1 MFCDQVVELFEPIAA
16 GDLVPDEGIARHLA
30 SCVHCAEAL
39 AGARRV
45 DQLLRARTVPA
56 PSTQFTSRT
65 LARIRRD
72 RWRREQFFDAGFN
85 VATVTVIG
93 GVVLAV
99 WMIIDAAGCPRSAA
113 TCSPVRHRDRDRRP
127 ADGPT
132 VSIHSATIPAT
143 ALAIWWWA
151 GDVPFELQMADCRR
165 ETGSSKI
172 CNLPPSSATP
182 QGARGRPAIRS
193 PCAIRLG
200 RAKVAELVDAGLGS
214 GSRKQSSTF
223 AFLAW

>member
-1 MFCDQVVELFEPIAA
+1 MFCDQVVELLEPIAA

-56 PSTQFTSRT
+56 PSTQFTART

-99 WMIIDAAGCPRSAA
+99 WMIIDRSGLSAI
-113 TCSPVRHRDRDRRP
+113 SRDLLDLFGTEIVTVARQM
-127 ADGPT
+127 APT
-132 VSIHSATIPAT
+132 VSLYASATVLLAT

-151 GDVPFELQMADCRR
+151 ERDVA
-165 ETGSSKI
+165 S
-172 CNLPPSSATP
+172 
-182 QGARGRPAIRS
+182 
-193 PCAIRLG
+193 
-200 RAKVAELVDAGLGS
+200 
-214 GSRKQSSTF
+214 
-223 AFLAW
+223 

>member
-1 MFCDQVVELFEPIAA
+1 MFCDQVVELLEPIAA
-16 GDLVPDEGIARHLA
+16 GDLVPDEGIARHLS

-45 DQLLRARTVPA
+45 DQLLRARTVLA
-56 PSTQFTSRT
+56 PSPQFTART

-99 WMIIDAAGCPRSAA
+99 WMLIDRSGLSAISGDLLDLFSTEIVTVARQMAPSVSLYASAA
-113 TCSPVRHRDRDRRP
+113 
-127 ADGPT
+127 
-132 VSIHSATIPAT
+132 ILLAT

-151 GDVPFELQMADCRR
+151 ERDVA
-165 ETGSSKI
+165 S
-172 CNLPPSSATP
+172 
-182 QGARGRPAIRS
+182 
-193 PCAIRLG
+193 
-200 RAKVAELVDAGLGS
+200 
-214 GSRKQSSTF
+214 
-223 AFLAW
+223 